1 MVAASKA
8 EASGTVPAPARRGW
22 LRSPRLRAIA
32 GLSPVVLWQ
41 LIFFVLPM
49 GMLSMYSF
57 WRLIDYKIDKTPT
70 LYNYYEI
77 FNNPFLWKAL
87 VLSLE
92 IAVAVTI
99 ACAILAYPIAY
110 FIAKKAGRWRV
121 ILLIAVIIPFWT
133 SLILRAYAWKL
144 LLGNHGFINTGLMM
158 SGALA
163 EPISYLLYSP
173 VATAIGLIYAFLP
186 FYTLPIYTSVDKV
199 QDSWLEAATDLG
211 ATPFRAFVEAHPA
224 NDLAGNAQY
233 WLAETYYVRNDYETA
248 AREFLEGYQ
257 RYPESPKAPDF
268 LLKLGVTLSAMG
280 QRAEACSTLEELSAK
295 FPLVRDDTRRRSAE
309 ERAVLGCP

>member
-1 MVAASKA
+1 MAAASTA
-8 EASGTVPAPARRGW
+8 EASGATSAPARRGW

-133 SLILRAYAWKL
+133 SIILRAYAWKL
-144 LLGNHGFINTGLMM
+144 LLGERGFINTGLIM
-158 SGALA
+158 SGALE

-173 VATAIGLIYAFLP
+173 IATAIGLVYAFLP
-186 FYTLPIYTSVDKV
+186 FYILPIYTSVDKV

-211 ATPFRAFVEAHPA
+211 ATPFRAFVEVTFPLCMPGLVVGAVFTFIFSVGDYVIPQ
-224 NDLAGNAQY
+224 LLGGGKQLMIAQ
-233 WLAETYYVRNDYETA
+233 AI
-248 AREFLEGYQ
+248 FLEFDMMQNWPGGAAL
-257 RYPESPKAPDF
+257 SM
-268 LLKLGVTLSAMG
+268 LLLAVILTILMALL
-280 QRAEACSTLEELSAK
+280 RWVRLEDV
-295 FPLVRDDTRRRSAE
+295 F
-309 ERAVLGCP
+309 

>member
-1 MVAASKA
+1 MVAASTV
-8 EASGTVPAPARRGW
+8 EASRAASAPARRGW
-22 LRSPRLRAIA
+22 LRSPRLRAVA

-49 GMLSMYSF
+49 GMLSLYSF
-57 WRLIDYKIDKTPT
+57 WRLIDYKIDRTPT

-92 IAVAVTI
+92 VAVAVTL
-99 ACAILAYPIAY
+99 ACAVLAYPIAY

-133 SLILRAYAWKL
+133 SIILRAYAWKL
-144 LLGNHGFINTGLMM
+144 LLGDHGFINTGLMM
-158 SGALA
+158 SGALE

-173 VATAIGLIYAFLP
+173 IATAIGLVYAFLP
-186 FYTLPIYTSVDKV
+186 FYILPIYTSVDKV

-211 ATPFRAFVEAHPA
+211 ATPFRAFVEVTFPLCLPGLVVGAVFTFIFSVGDYVIPQ
-224 NDLAGNAQY
+224 LLGGGKQLMIAQ
-233 WLAETYYVRNDYETA
+233 AI
-248 AREFLEGYQ
+248 FLEFDMMQNWPGGAAL
-257 RYPESPKAPDF
+257 SM
-268 LLKLGVTLSAMG
+268 LLLVVILTILMALL
-280 QRAEACSTLEELSAK
+280 RWVRLEDV
-295 FPLVRDDTRRRSAE
+295 F
-309 ERAVLGCP
+309 